1 MIIDNV
7 GLCKRKTMNHISH
20 YVKNIIIKQN
30 RLVKRLVNPTKPDI
44 HLHPLTPQHPHP
56 QLALEPHIP
65 TQKLGLP
72 TRTLP

>member
-1 MIIDNV
+1 M
-7 GLCKRKTMNHISH
+7 
-20 YVKNIIIKQN
+20 KQI

-56 QLALEPHIP
+56 LLALEPHIP
-65 TQKLGLP
+65 TQKLGLA